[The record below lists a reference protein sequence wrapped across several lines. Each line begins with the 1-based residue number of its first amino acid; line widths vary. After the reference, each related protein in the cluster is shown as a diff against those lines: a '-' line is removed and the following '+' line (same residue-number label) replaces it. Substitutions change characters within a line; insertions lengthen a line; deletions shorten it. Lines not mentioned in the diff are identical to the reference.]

1 MSLLQKASIITTP
14 TAYAEDYLYS
24 IKPAYALGTE
34 LVTNGTFDTD
44 SNWTKGTGWTISGGV
59 ASCSGGSANLTQS
72 VSATV
77 GTTYRVSFTITAYN
91 SGAIRTTFNTI
102 SSQDYNSVG
111 TFVDFFKIT
120 SITSGQIL
128 LDPRGTFDGSIDNV
142 SVKEVTDADF
152 DFDRNSTGTRV
163 NEDYLIED
171 VPYNLVDYSQDFTN
185 SSWTKNNATVTSDNT
200 ISPDGAGGCSL
211 YTLNSYTGDNQFL
224 RINPNTTFASGLA
237 HSYSLFVKYNSF
249 QYVKLAFINYGT
261 SQYFA
266 AIFDIINGTV
276 TDTKNQFASN
286 TNASIE
292 TAGNGWYRI
301 KITASLTSSAG
312 NAMNYEFN
320 KSTGATPTYGTYG
333 RISQTTT
340 TSDKVFIWGGQL
352 VKGDQ
357 PKDYLKTTD
366 RLDIPRIDYTN
377 GEPSIL
383 LETSRT
389 NLIPHSG
396 DFSNSSY
403 IRTATTATG
412 GFLSPEGNLNA
423 YKLSEDSTNSIHR
436 IYQTATVTSSPNAT
450 ISVYVKYNG
459 RRFVLMRIA
468 DVTVG
473 RWYDL
478 LSGELGGIYAGTPN
492 ESSIEPLANGW
503 YRITIGHTVSSQS
516 RFELWI
522 QDTESISAYQGDGT
536 SGIYI
541 YGAQQEVGSYATSLI
556 HTSGSAVTRSA
567 DAANNAGNSDLINST
582 EGVLYAEIKALADDL
597 TFRTISLSD
606 GTTPNSI
613 RIYYNNVSN
622 SIVFA
627 FFLSGAVQSVYTAS
641 VSDITEFHKVAYK
654 YKANDFSVFVD
665 GRQVHTD
672 TSGSVFSANTL
683 NSLQFNSGAG
693 SERIYGDV
701 KSVMVFKE
709 ALTDLELE
717 KLTGYN
723 NHELYMNYYNRLS
736 YLGLAEEYNVESDIN
751 NYIL

>member
-1 MSLLQKASIITTP
+1 MSLLKKASIITTP

-24 IKPAYALGTE
+24 IKPAYALSSE
-34 LVTNGTFDTD
+34 LVTNGDF
-44 SNWTKGTGWTISGGV
+44 SNGSNNWNVQTGWSIANGIATVNHNATTAITQSLSGVRANFLYEIKLTIS
-59 ASCSGGSANLTQS
+59 NYTQ
-72 VSATV
+72 
-77 GTTYRVSFTITAYN
+77 GLIQPQF
-91 SGAIRTTFNTI
+91 
-102 SSQDYNSVG
+102 
-111 TFVDFFKIT
+111 
-120 SITSGQIL
+120 SGQVITQFT
-128 LDPRGTFDGSIDNV
+128 GNGEHTFQVVSTSSTPTLYLYAISNPQFSIDNV
-142 SVKEVTDADF
+142 SIKEITKADF

-171 VPYNLVDYSQDFTN
+171 VPYNLVSYSEDFSD
-185 SSWTKNNATVTSDNT
+185 SSWSKYQSSVTSGFTSPDGKNNAFKLVESSSNDSHILFKNNITTGSGKTTLSIKAKAGERKWILFGDFEQNNRVYFDLENGVAGTVLG
-200 ISPDGAGGCSL
+200 SPD
-211 YTLNSYTGDNQFL
+211 
-224 RINPNTTFASGLA
+224 
-237 HSYSLFVKYNSF
+237 SYSITSVK
-249 QYVKLAFINYGT
+249 
-261 SQYFA
+261 
-266 AIFDIINGTV
+266 
-276 TDTKNQFASN
+276 
-286 TNASIE
+286 
-292 TAGNGWYRI
+292 NGWYN
-301 KITASLTSSAG
+301 ITLTSTSVTQIDFQVYLATG
-312 NAMNYEFN
+312 NNQ
-320 KSTGATPTYGTYG
+320 ATYQGDGSSGVY
-333 RISQTTT
+333 
-340 TSDKVFIWGGQL
+340 IWGAQL

-383 LETSRT
+383 LEPSRT
-389 NLIPHSG
+389 NLETKSQDIANWG
-396 DFSNSSY
+396 LVSNVT
-403 IRTATTATG
+403 RTASYTQ
-412 GFLSPEGNLNA
+412 SPEGLNNA
-423 YKLSEDSTNSIHR
+423 TRLQFTANGYTASFTQSNSTQYTLSCYAKRNDKGTQNFGFFTNGSGTVDSQFALTSTWQR
-436 IYQTATVTSSPNAT
+436 FTYTYTSSNTSYAGLAGLSGADV
-450 ISVYVKYNG
+450 SVYGMQVE
-459 RRFVLMRIA
+459 A
-468 DVTVG
+468 
-473 RWYDL
+473 
-478 LSGELGGIYAGTPN
+478 A
-492 ESSIEPLANGW
+492 
-503 YRITIGHTVSSQS
+503 
-516 RFELWI
+516 
-522 QDTESISAYQGDGT
+522 
-536 SGIYI
+536 
-541 YGAQQEVGSYATSLI
+541 SYATSLI
-556 HTSGSAVTRSA
+556 HTSGSTVTRSA
-567 DAANNAGNSDLINST
+567 DAATNAGNSDLINST
-582 EGVLYAEIKALADDL
+582 EGVLYAEIKALANDL

-627 FFLSGAVQSVYTAS
+627 IFLSGAVQSVYTAS